1 MLVMHHFETSSL
13 FHALVTANDDID
25 PIHCTES
32 LCDVPTKV
40 YGRCSSWRAVNTKQV
55 CAAIVIRD
63 RIRPQDIV
71 QPSIVCFQKDFGV
84 QRPLHTSQL
93 INGPLTISYTSMDRE
108 NLAINKA
115 GKWKPLKS
123 LLNVAKG
130 LFGKG
135 SQLFHATFIKAIFTV
150 HESILMVATNQKN
163 SLWKSNLEREQNT
176 NDLQLVCSSI
186 DKVAIENKA
195 WPSLRWK
202 AKGVEEHEQI
212 TELAMN
218 ITKDSAGL

>member
-13 FHALVTANDDID
+13 FQALVTANDDID
-25 PIHCTES
+25 TIHCTES

-40 YGRCSSWRAVNTKQV
+40 YGRCSSRRGVDTKQV
-55 CAAIVIRD
+55 CAAIIIRD

-71 QPSIVCFQKDFGV
+71 QPSIVCFQKDFRV
-84 QRPLHTSQL
+84 QRPLHTSQF
-93 INGPLTISYTSMDRE
+93 INGPLTISYTSMHRE

-123 LLNVAKG
+123 FFKVAKG

-135 SQLFHATFIKAIFTV
+135 SQLFHASFIKAIFAV

-163 SLWKSNLEREQNT
+163 ALWKSNLECKQNA
-176 NDLQLVCSSI
+176 DHLQLVCSSI
-186 DKVAIENKA
+186 HKVAIENKA

-202 AKGVEEHEQI
+202 AKGMEEHEQI

-218 ITKDSAGL
+218 VTEDSARL